1 VETATATIE
10 ERELLKTLRWWD
22 GFVVALANPGFLIAS
37 LGFSI
42 GTLGAWGAVLIWTAS
57 MLIGALQA
65 WIYQEPAVMFPEK
78 SGGIALY
85 AHEGWKKYSAFVGPV
100 ATFGYWFGW
109 SSVLSIFGLVIGSLV
124 QAEWFSKSTWHQHII
139 WSDFNLSKLIGI
151 ICIALIWTVNTRG
164 MRPAVWVSYLTGILL
179 CVPLAVVMF
188 GSFLSGDFHSSH
200 MTLHVTGG
208 WPIVL
213 VWLYLMGWSSY
224 ATEVCA
230 TFAPE
235 YVATEKDTPM
245 ALRTSSLFNLIVFF
259 MLPLGVVGT
268 LTAAQV
274 AGKDGSNAAG
284 GYLVDTMRRIVGGG
298 STGLLL
304 MFVIAGL
311 LLSMNTATMDGSRA
325 LYGISQDGMTVKG
338 LGKLNRH
345 HVPGNAMTTDAVM
358 NILLLVVF
366 QNTLAILAASNLGY
380 ILSHVAALTAV
391 ILLRMDRPHWPRP
404 IRLSS
409 FWITL
414 AGILAAANVVFIVVG
429 FVKFGDT
436 GYAGKTKWLGI
447 HNELWIGV
455 GILII
460 GVLLFV
466 YRRVVQDKGRIHWRD
481 PEVPDVPAPSAGIH
495 APAPAG

>member
-1 VETATATIE
+1 
-10 ERELLKTLRWWD
+10 
-22 GFVVALANPGFLIAS
+22 
-37 LGFSI
+37 
-42 GTLGAWGAVLIWTAS
+42 
-57 MLIGALQA
+57 
-65 WIYQEPAVMFPEK
+65 
-78 SGGIALY
+78 
-85 AHEGWKKYSAFVGPV
+85 
-100 ATFGYWFGW
+100 
-109 SSVLSIFGLVIGSLV
+109 
-124 QAEWFSKSTWHQHII
+124 
-139 WSDFNLSKLIGI
+139 
-151 ICIALIWTVNTRG
+151 
-164 MRPAVWVSYLTGILL
+164 
-179 CVPLAVVMF
+179 
-188 GSFLSGDFHSSH
+188 
-200 MTLHVTGG
+200 VTGG

-235 YVATEKDTPM
+235 YVDTKKDTPL
-245 ALRTSSLFNLIVFF
+245 ALRSSSLFNLIVFF

-284 GYLVDTMRRIVGGG
+284 GYLVDAMRRIVGGG

-338 LGKLNRH
+338 LGRLNRH

-358 NILLLVVF
+358 NILLVLAF

-391 ILLRMDRPHWPRP
+391 ILLRMDRPRWPRP
-404 IRLSS
+404 IKLPS
-409 FWITL
+409 FWIGL
-414 AGILAAANVVFIVVG
+414 AGVLAAANMVFIVVG
-429 FVKFGDT
+429 FWKFGDT
-436 GYAGKTKWLGI
+436 GYAGTTKWLGI

-455 GILII
+455 GILVI
-460 GVLLFV
+460 GVVLFI
-466 YRRVVQDKGRIHWRD
+466 YRRVVQDKGEIHFRD
-481 PEVPDVPAPSAGIH
+481 PEAPDVPAPSASIP
-495 APAPAG
+495 APAPAR